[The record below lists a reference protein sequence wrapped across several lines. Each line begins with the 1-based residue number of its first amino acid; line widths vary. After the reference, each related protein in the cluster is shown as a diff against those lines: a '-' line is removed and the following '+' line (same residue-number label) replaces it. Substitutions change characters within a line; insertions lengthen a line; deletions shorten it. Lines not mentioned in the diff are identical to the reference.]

1 MVSWGDTA
9 VAMGAQT
16 GTRIRST
23 PEGLIVRI
31 LLADDEVEIL
41 RLYGDMLQGNGHE
54 VVTAENGR
62 EVLDEVAGG
71 DYDLLVLDL
80 VLEDFDNLIV
90 LPVRVAVAA
99 VDLQLLDVLY
109 LLGLFQGQLLLHP
122 GQELWRELGRDVGLG
137 LLEDLRIH
145 CELRLLLCL

>member
-1 MVSWGDTA
+1 M
-9 VAMGAQT
+9 
-16 GTRIRST
+16 
-23 PEGLIVRI
+23 RI

-80 VLEDFDNLIV
+80 FMPQIDGFKALKELRARGSEVPVIVMTGHFPDDVVTKGIQDSGVSEVLRK
-90 LPVRVAVAA
+90 PVMITTLMNAVNRVAA
-99 VDLQLLDVLY
+99 VS
-109 LLGLFQGQLLLHP
+109 GG
-122 GQELWRELGRDVGLG
+122 
-137 LLEDLRIH
+137 
-145 CELRLLLCL
+145 